1 MSVRISAHDWI
12 EGAFTSDDA
21 VVVARALKERGCDII
36 DVSSGQTS
44 PLAKPEFGRM
54 YQTPFADQ
62 IRHEAA
68 IPTMAVGAISSE
80 EQVNTILVAGRADL
94 CVLARPHLKNPNW
107 TIFAAEN
114 QGFVMPWPKPYEAGR
129 TIR

>member
-1 MSVRISAHDWI
+1 MDTLLQYILHSL
-12 EGAFTSDDA
+12 FY
-21 VVVARALKERGCDII
+21 L
-36 DVSSGQTS
+36 
-44 PLAKPEFGRM
+44 
-54 YQTPFADQ
+54 
-62 IRHEAA
+62 
-68 IPTMAVGAISSE
+68 AVGAISSE

-114 QGFVMPWPKPYEAGR
+114 QRFVMPWPKAYEAGR